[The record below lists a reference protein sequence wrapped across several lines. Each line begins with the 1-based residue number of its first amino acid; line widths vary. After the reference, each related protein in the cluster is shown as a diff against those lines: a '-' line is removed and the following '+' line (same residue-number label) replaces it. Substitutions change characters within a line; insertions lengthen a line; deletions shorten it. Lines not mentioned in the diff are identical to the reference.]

1 MLRPVLILALAA
13 LKVPTGA
20 QLEFTGD
27 LLYLMGD
34 RVVQCARGS
43 C

>member
-13 LKVPTGA
+13 LTVPAGA
-20 QLEFTGD
+20 QRKFTGE
-27 LLYLMGD
+27 LLRFMGD